1 MELKNDISTSTSAI
15 LQHFFNVLVRVSAKS
30 SCQILNFLYV
40 TPYSDTFI
48 KFVYFMSL
56 GLKMSIN
63 GISLHWP
70 WLKLLGFFRTVYF
83 RQTVWWTV
91 RTRSAVN
98 RRPASARSSA
108 TPCPRPSTSCSA
120 NSRPPSRPPS
130 TSECA
135 SSSRTR
141 AFRAMPRRRASTRGR
156 REECCLA
163 VLCFMFLKIIR
174 KSQCAKII
182 LFLQLRPEKS
192 VKCTIYDVKVP
203 FIIFCCRAFIPL
215 EHTKKL

>member
-1 MELKNDISTSTSAI
+1 M
-15 LQHFFNVLVRVSAKS
+15 
-30 SCQILNFLYV
+30 
-40 TPYSDTFI
+40 
-48 KFVYFMSL
+48 
-56 GLKMSIN
+56 
-63 GISLHWP
+63 
-70 WLKLLGFFRTVYF
+70 
-83 RQTVWWTV
+83 
-91 RTRSAVN
+91 N

-141 AFRAMPRRRASTRGR
+141 ASRAMPRRRASTRGR

-203 FIIFCCRAFIPL
+203 FYYFLLQGLHPVGTYQKIVKRPKRKNPSEVVFQKL
-215 EHTKKL
+215 ESQCSLNI

>member
-1 MELKNDISTSTSAI
+1 M
-15 LQHFFNVLVRVSAKS
+15 
-30 SCQILNFLYV
+30 
-40 TPYSDTFI
+40 
-48 KFVYFMSL
+48 
-56 GLKMSIN
+56 
-63 GISLHWP
+63 
-70 WLKLLGFFRTVYF
+70 
-83 RQTVWWTV
+83 

-141 AFRAMPRRRASTRGR
+141 ASRAMPRRRASTRGR

-182 LFLQLRPEKS
+182 LFFATLSRKVGEVYNLRCEGSFLLFFAAGPS
-192 VKCTIYDVKVP
+192 S
-203 FIIFCCRAFIPL
+203 RWNIPKNC
-215 EHTKKL
+215 KKT